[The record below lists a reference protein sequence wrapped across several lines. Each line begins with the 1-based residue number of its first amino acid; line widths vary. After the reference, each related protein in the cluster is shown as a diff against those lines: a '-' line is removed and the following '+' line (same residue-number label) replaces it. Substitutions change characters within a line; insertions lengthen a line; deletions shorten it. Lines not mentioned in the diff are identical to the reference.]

1 MLEFKTIDL
10 SVMEASKSFRQLY
23 SLAVYEC
30 LKFRKKRKHTLLLLS
45 DELAIPRQKL
55 SKFEKLQIYD
65 TVILS
70 NILEY
75 YSMELVLS
83 IDNLR

>member
-10 SVMEASKSFRQLY
+10 SVMEASKSFRRLY

-30 LKFRKKRKHTLLLLS
+30 IKVRKKRKHTLVLLS